1 MAVLKA
7 SGKGNLHWIKGK
19 IILEYENDRMAKAIY
34 ESINVDNYQFL
45 DCKVEGNK
53 ILCESRA
60 EKPSKLL
67 HTLDDLLACI
77 IVAEEV
83 YRTS

>member
-7 SGKGNLHWIKGK
+7 SRKGDLHWIKGN
-19 IILEYENDRMAKAIY
+19 IILEYENEEMARAIY

-53 ILCESRA
+53 IMCEAQA

>member
-19 IILEYENDRMAKAIY
+19 IVLEYESEEMARAIY
-34 ESINVDNYQFL
+34 ESINVDNYNFL
-45 DCKVEGNK
+45 ECKVEENR
-53 ILCESRA
+53 IQCEARA